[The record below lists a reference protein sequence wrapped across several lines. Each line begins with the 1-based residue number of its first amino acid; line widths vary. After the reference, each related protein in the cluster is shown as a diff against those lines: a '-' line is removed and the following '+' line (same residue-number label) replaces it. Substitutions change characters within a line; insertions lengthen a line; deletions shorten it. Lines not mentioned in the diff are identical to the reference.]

1 MNINYN
7 FILSKSI
14 LIFLV
19 GITLTYSLYH
29 TLELIDVKIYAYN
42 ELFINYEAGFVR
54 RGLLGQIFF
63 FFYKYLN
70 ISPRI
75 FFGLVF
81 SFLYLIQIILFFK
94 VMDKFLRYNNLL
106 IIFSLSPIFLLFN
119 IYDPNIFFVKDIFIK
134 ISILLHAL
142 IFIHFSNNKDY
153 EQYIKYLK
161 YFIVPFL
168 IFVMLVH
175 EYQIF
180 FVGFHLLI
188 SLGVCKKKNDLYYIL
203 RIYSILLI
211 PFILLLLFIGTET
224 QYNEL
229 NKILSEFNVS
239 VHPQL
244 KGGLYTAIGGFYKW
258 HFFYFNYDQFI
269 KLFFSLLLGI
279 FVYIAFFN
287 ILKQRKIIYN
297 NSVYQNNYFFLMSPS
312 LLIFILA
319 HIDHG
324 RNISLIAMNLIIFF
338 TTLNINNKKLSKLI
352 QNFNNNLFKK
362 YSSFIFIFF
371 YIFLWKLDQYAGYS
385 MRNENNTIFQSSL
398 FAEFVNLIKFIYN
411 YIDTNLVDLPEINL

>member
-94 VMDKFLRYNNLL
+94 VMEKFLRYNNLL

-142 IFIHFSNNKDY
+142 IFIHFSNKKNY
-153 EQYIKYLK
+153 EQYIIYLK
-161 YFIVPFL
+161 YCIVPFL
-168 IFVMLVH
+168 IFVMFIH

-188 SLGVCKKKNDLYYIL
+188 SLSVCKKKHDLYYIL
-203 RIYSILLI
+203 KIYSITYLRV
-211 PFILLLLFIGTET
+211 
-224 QYNEL
+224 
-229 NKILSEFNVS
+229 LSGFFQAGPIDQTLPSDNCLGS
-239 VHPQL
+239 PQVQL
-244 KGGLYTAIGGFYKW
+244 
-258 HFFYFNYDQFI
+258 
-269 KLFFSLLLGI
+269 
-279 FVYIAFFN
+279 
-287 ILKQRKIIYN
+287 
-297 NSVYQNNYFFLMSPS
+297 
-312 LLIFILA
+312 
-319 HIDHG
+319 
-324 RNISLIAMNLIIFF
+324 
-338 TTLNINNKKLSKLI
+338 
-352 QNFNNNLFKK
+352 
-362 YSSFIFIFF
+362 
-371 YIFLWKLDQYAGYS
+371 
-385 MRNENNTIFQSSL
+385 
-398 FAEFVNLIKFIYN
+398 
-411 YIDTNLVDLPEINL
+411 